1 MSEVEAIDTPPAMTP
16 EDVKAILEETLNQK
30 HEELA
35 SLKKNYAQT
44 LDLLETYEDY
54 KALIVHP
61 GYKRLVKSMENYFEN
76 QIGTAGAPTDASWET
91 FCQFETA
98 QRRCW
103 KLVMDNVKGRAGK
116 GPQDHEKWKEIKKL
130 QAKELKEIE
139 AAIAH
144 AEKALA
150 GEAVN

>member
-30 HEELA
+30 RQELA
-35 SLKKNYAQT
+35 SGKAEYAKT
-44 LDLLETYEDY
+44 LSLIESYEDY
-54 KALIVHP
+54 KALVNHP
-61 GYKRLVKSMENYFEN
+61 GWKRLVDSMDDYFEN
-76 QIGTAGAPTDASWET
+76 KIGKAGAPTDPSWESH
-91 FCQFETA
+91 CQFEAA

-103 KLVMDNVKGRAGK
+103 SMAKNNVTGRSG
-116 GPQDHEKWKEIKKL
+116 GGIQDCDEWKRIKKL